1 MEFIIFIF
9 NALISVSISN
19 ILTYDESKMKH
30 CENTLPIMNGT
41 LNNSIV
47 IYPETL
53 LYFDLMGRQL
63 ENGIY
68 SLHYNNVTIEINN
81 DNTTFYYRSSNNNFT
96 LYKKTYNDKI
106 TEFEIINAYQNN
118 CMMKFSDKNIAIMG
132 YKYTSEGLEFTELEK
147 SFQDIDYNFVLDS
160 IIISATV
167 RESKLTFDYVYQGE
181 SKSYEI
187 SPCISSLLFK
197 GASYNIKTFKYI
209 LCNEQNNGYHY
220 VLYSISEGTKGEII
234 TSSTPFNIKYHITKG
249 IVIDSD
255 NIIIYTN
262 DTYMISMKYISSL
275 NTYEQFHL
283 LPINF
288 TSYSAIYYTLN
299 YSKTDSVYYFNI
311 TANTT
316 DDYVHLPC
324 MFVNTNSVDNRTVC
338 ALSCSSRDVYIG
350 EVNYCNNCTRTSSNA
365 TYLFISE
372 GKYSCV
378 EQCAIGY
385 IYDMNYKMCVKCEEN
400 TLVDRDN
407 QQCVDHCDDD
417 DGIVMNRIDRYCVNC
432 KESGKKYKYNQNGD
446 AVCIDSCEV
455 GEVLR
460 VDTCY
465 DCQSQGL
472 FFFNDDCIEQCPDR
486 YVNSTNNIC
495 SKCPDKYNFFN
506 RTCDVSNCNS
516 IRNSNEDCLDCFMY
530 GYVRDGETCKETCD
544 INTQSLSDGGICN
557 TCNDNISFQ
566 YFCLSSCPNPN
577 LVNIANSSTCE
588 IKPFLKADNTIV
600 FEYFKTNCDIANR
613 YISDGKCVDECPK
626 YRYLNGTRCENCK
639 GNSSYD
645 KGTCESECTKFSFK
659 ANDSNISYCLYC
671 GDNSTYND
679 GNNCI
684 PQCAP
689 YSELIEFYN
698 YCLDCSSNG
707 QFYYN
712 SKCVSSCPPYSI
724 IDENNQCIVCAETF
738 TFYYNNQCLSEC
750 PSNLFTDYINNA
762 CLETNTS
769 QCSQY
774 GTYNETTEQCDC
786 EAYYYGEM
794 CQYDISTIAKQ
805 VNEYETKIILKQTDI
820 ELDDIIQNEKSTSS
834 ILIDD
839 DYIKAMRNYLGI
851 CKETTKAFSINIFD
865 DLIRRLSF
873 AIKYVRSS
881 MRKVTQYDFYLFDFY
896 FTMLSLQYTI
906 FEENNKDNVPYDD
919 SLYPYDEDDTESTNE
934 TLYYNRYA
942 IEYDLIGDTMST
954 FTVAKQLLSS
964 FIDSIIDKDNLL
976 SLYVNYTDN
985 FKINIAP
992 FNNYIS
998 YKNESTII
1006 NNNYTSDMINL
1017 LPSPYIEESTS
1028 FVNYYNISQCESSLR
1043 SEYKIEN
1050 DDNITSYTIT
1060 FNSTM
1065 NIDYNKDNILTNSLY
1080 VKLHHKNFE
1089 YDTSLCGTEHIYYK
1103 MRLNVN
1109 KKTESI
1115 LYYSQNL
1122 YATEK
1127 INVMSSK
1134 EKFFT
1139 SRCYKYKTNNTYPL
1153 YTLQQ
1158 RIDMYFLDK
1167 VIECIPYKNYSN
1179 VQCESSA
1186 IDDDKYITCECNGME
1201 DMEIVLMTVEKP
1213 KISKYTIDIVGCIF
1227 DKGNFSSLFNIG
1239 FYISVILPGVFIVLF
1254 IAAKVNL
1261 SKFYSY
1267 NMESVIYNDCFT
1279 LNYSKTRKSFIN
1291 FNRGKFKRNNNIEY
1305 FQNQYETIIE
1315 EKVNIMS
1322 LNSNEIHNEE
1332 VNNNIAIKCDSLE
1345 YQRRRERNK
1354 KIREKYFISSENKI
1368 STLNDIESVDLLIRF
1383 NYHIDKRNAW
1393 NYLIDYINGYSI
1405 ISITFFRKSII
1416 VPKSIRL
1423 TLLYIDISMILF
1435 LSMLFYHEE
1444 IISEQLSLSLS
1455 SSTILSFVLTNKDSF
1470 TSIILT
1476 VILSSL
1482 IMLVLKLFIKLNQK
1496 TYNEINIALITLDEN
1511 VIDHTIEMLYDSMFF
1526 KYIILYIVASLISVI
1541 NVAYFSSFSKI
1552 YTRCINGWLASVFY
1566 VCLFDYL
1573 FIEIIA
1579 VPLIALCIWLISDK
1593 IGVIGRIFLFM
1604 VESLKMSNRPGVYQI
1619 DYEGEEKEK
1628 NKEQEVVEIKSE
1640 DRTQD
1645 VSNITNDKTVD
1656 KINISNITNEKI
1668 VNNNDETK
1676 IKLD

>member
-1 MEFIIFIF
+1 MEFIIFIL
-9 NALISVSISN
+9 NALTGLILSN
-19 ILTYDESKMKH
+19 ILTYDESKLKQ

-41 LNNSIV
+41 LNNSII

-53 LYFDLMGRQL
+53 IYFDLMGRQL
-63 ENGIY
+63 ENGNY
-68 SLHYNNVTIEINN
+68 SFHYNNVTIEIND
-81 DNTTFYYRSSNNNFT
+81 DNTTFYYRSSNSNST
-96 LYKKTYNDKI
+96 LYNKTYNNKL
-106 TEFEIINAYQNN
+106 TEFEITNAYQNN
-118 CMMKFSDKNIAIMG
+118 FMMKFSDKNLAIVG

-147 SFQDIDYNFVLDS
+147 SFEDIDYNFVLDS

-167 RESKLTFDYVYQGE
+167 EENKLTFDYDYQGE

-187 SPCISSLLFK
+187 SPCSSSLLFK
-197 GASYNIKTFKYI
+197 GASYTIKTFKYI
-209 LCNEQNNGYHY
+209 LCNEQSSGYHY

-234 TSSTPFNIKYHITKG
+234 TASTPFNIKYSITKG

-255 NIIIYTN
+255 NIIIYTD
-262 DTYMISMKYISSL
+262 DTYIISMKYISSL
-275 NTYEQFHL
+275 NSYEQFHL
-283 LPINF
+283 LPINLA
-288 TSYSAIYYTLN
+288 SYSSIYYTLN
-299 YSKTDSVYYFNI
+299 YSKSDSVYYFNI

-316 DDYVHLPC
+316 DEYVHLPC
-324 MFVNTNSVDNRTVC
+324 MFVNTNSVDNTTVC
-338 ALSCSSRDVYIG
+338 ALSCSSSDVYIG

-372 GKYSCV
+372 GNYTCV
-378 EQCAIGY
+378 SQCEVGY

-407 QQCVDHCDDD
+407 QQCVDHCDDE
-417 DGIVMNRIDRYCVNC
+417 DGIVINRKERYCVNC
-432 KESGKKYKYNQNGD
+432 GKSDKKYQYNENGD
-446 AVCIDSCEV
+446 AVCIDSCGE

-465 DCQSQGL
+465 DCQSNGL

-495 SKCPDKYNFFN
+495 SKCPDKYNYFT
-506 RTCDVSNCNS
+506 RTCDVSNCS
-516 IRNSNEDCLDCFMY
+516 ITNSNGDCLDCFMY
-530 GYVRDGETCKETCD
+530 GYVKDGDTCKETCD

-557 TCNDNISFQ
+557 TCNNTSFQ
-566 YFCLSSCPNPN
+566 YFCLSSCPNSG
-577 LVNIANSSTCE
+577 LVNIKNKKTCE
-588 IKPFLKADNTIV
+588 IQPRTSRSLGTFL
-600 FEYFKTNCDIANR
+600 EYFDTICSRVNR
-613 YISDGKCVDECPK
+613 YNLNGTCIDECPK
-626 YRYLNGTRCENCK
+626 YYYVNSNKEECKNC
-639 GNSSYD
+639 NTTTIYD
-645 KGTCESECTKFSFK
+645 KGKCENECTKFSFK
-659 ANDSNISYCLYC
+659 YSDNNISYCLYC
-671 GDNSTYND
+671 SDNSTYND
-679 GNNCI
+679 GTKCI
-684 PQCAP
+684 SQCAP

-698 YCLDCSSNG
+698 YCLNCLSNG
-707 QFYYN
+707 LFYYN
-712 SKCVSSCPPYSI
+712 SKCVSSCPPNSI
-724 IDENNQCIVCAETF
+724 VDENNQCIVCAETF

-786 EAYYYGEM
+786 ETNYYGEM
-794 CQYDISTIAKQ
+794 CQYDIATIAQQ
-805 VNEYETKIILKQTDI
+805 VNEYETKMILKQTDI
-820 ELDDIIQNEKSTSS
+820 ELDDIIQSEDSTSS
-834 ILIDD
+834 ILINDE
-839 DYIKAMRNYLGI
+839 YIKAMRNYLGI
-851 CKETTKAFSINIFD
+851 CKETTKAFSIIIFD

-873 AIKYVRSS
+873 AIKYVKSS
-881 MRKVTQYDFYLFDFY
+881 MRNVSQYDFYLFDFY
-896 FTMLSLQYTI
+896 FTMLSLQYKMI
-906 FEENNKDNVPYDD
+906 EENNIDNIPYDD
-919 SLYPYDEDDTESTNE
+919 SIYPYDEDDTESTDE

-954 FTVAKQLLSS
+954 FTVGKQLLTS
-964 FIDSIIDKDNLL
+964 FIDIIIDKDNLL

-998 YKNESTII
+998 YKNKSEAID
-1006 NNNYTSDMINL
+1006 NNYTSDMINL
-1017 LPSPYIEESTS
+1017 LPSPYIEDSTS

-1043 SEYKIEN
+1043 SQYKIDN

-1065 NIDYNKDNILTNSLY
+1065 NIDYNKENILTNSLY
-1080 VKLHHKNFE
+1080 VKLHHNNFE
-1089 YDTSLCGTEHIYYK
+1089 YDTSLCESEHIYYK
-1103 MRLNVN
+1103 MRLNAN

-1115 LYYSQNL
+1115 LFYSQTV

-1186 IDDDKYITCECNGME
+1186 IDDDRYITCDCNGME
-1201 DMEIVLMTVEKP
+1201 DMEIALMTVEKP

-1239 FYISVILPGVFIVLF
+1239 FYISVILPGVFIVMF

-1261 SKFYSY
+1261 SKFYSH

-1279 LNYSKTRKSFIN
+1279 LNYAKTKKSFIN

-1322 LNSNEIHNEE
+1322 LNSNEIHNED
-1332 VNNNIAIKCDSLE
+1332 VKNNIAIKCDSIE
-1345 YQRRRERNK
+1345 YQRRRERNR
-1354 KIREKYFISSENKI
+1354 KIREKYFISSENKK
-1368 STLNDIESVDLLIRF
+1368 STLNDIESVDILIRF

-1444 IISEQLSLSLS
+1444 IISTQLSLS
-1455 SSTILSFVLTNKDSF
+1455 SSILTFVITNKDSLAG
-1470 TSIILT
+1470 IILT

-1482 IMLVLKLFIKLNQK
+1482 IMLILKLFIKLKQK
-1496 TYNEINIALITLDEN
+1496 TYNELNIALITLDEN

-1526 KYIILYIVASLISVI
+1526 KYIVLYIVAILISII

-1552 YTRCINGWLASVFY
+1552 YTKCINGWLSSVLY
-1566 VCLFDYL
+1566 VCLIDYL
-1573 FIEIIA
+1573 FIEVIA
-1579 VPLIALCIWLISDK
+1579 VPLIALFIWLISDK
-1593 IGVIGRIFLFM
+1593 IGVIGRIMLFM
-1604 VESLKMSNRPGVYQI
+1604 IESLKMSNRPGVYQI
-1619 DYEGEEKEK
+1619 DYDGEEKEK
-1628 NKEQEVVEIKSE
+1628 IKEPEVVEIKSAH
-1640 DRTQD
+1640 DI
-1645 VSNITNDKTVD
+1645 SNITNDKTVD
-1656 KINISNITNEKI
+1656 KINISNITNEKT
-1668 VNNNDETK
+1668 VNNIDETK